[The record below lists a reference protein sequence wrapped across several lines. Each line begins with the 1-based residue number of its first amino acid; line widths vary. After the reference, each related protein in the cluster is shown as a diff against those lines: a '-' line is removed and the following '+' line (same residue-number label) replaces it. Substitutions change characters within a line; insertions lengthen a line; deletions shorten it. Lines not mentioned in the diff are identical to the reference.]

1 MLKPGEKEELE
12 QGFAESEAS
21 LLLEGLRPTSF
32 GQSLRE
38 RVLAG
43 EISLEQADAELR
55 ARYIPAAA
63 KIA

>member
-1 MLKPGEKEELE
+1 MLKPGQKDELE
-12 QGFAESEAS
+12 QGFAEGEAS
-21 LLLEGLRPTSF
+21 LVLEGLKPTSF

-38 RVLAG
+38 RVLSG

-55 ARYIPAAA
+55 AHYIPAAA